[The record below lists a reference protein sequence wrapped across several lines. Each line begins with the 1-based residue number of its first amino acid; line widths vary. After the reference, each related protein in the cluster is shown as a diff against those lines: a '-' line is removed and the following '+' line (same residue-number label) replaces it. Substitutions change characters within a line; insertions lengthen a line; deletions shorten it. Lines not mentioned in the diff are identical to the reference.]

1 MKHLMSR
8 SKVQEH
14 PQVPSGL
21 PTRIVE
27 RFMPMGGIERVYDE
41 EEQMEEVRLHVD
53 SGVRLPPRE
62 NEVIDVPPVYTEA

>member
-1 MKHLMSR
+1 MKRLMSR
-8 SKVQEH
+8 SNVQEQ
-14 PQVPSGL
+14 PQVPLGL

-27 RFMPMGGIERVYDE
+27 RFMPMGGTERVYDE